1 MVALCCSRAG
11 PATTVAQRMT
21 NQDDMGPMFD
31 ALNDLTIQ
39 QRAAIKERYHFMM
52 RDYRRRCAIYAW
64 LFYVLRIT
72 MTVGSLTVPALIS
85 IKTYTSTSS
94 DIDSALYWFTWALSL
109 AVTTANGLIT
119 LFKLDKRYFA
129 IHATAERL
137 RSETWQYL
145 SLSGRYSG
153 IYGGLRPTHKNQYVY
168 YFSKIEKIRMKHV
181 SDEFVRA
188 PSGGVDEN
196 KGSAGGPSS
205 PNQSESPSQ
214 GRVPTP
220 PDQATLP
227 RKPTA
232 VAGGMVAGRRDS
244 ESTVGTDDTAIAVA
258 ANEESASVASSLQMH
273 RRDGGALRPAGPAG
287 PTVLPPTHEQ
297 LPAGAEK
304 R

>member
-1 MVALCCSRAG
+1 MGS
-11 PATTVAQRMT
+11 
-21 NQDDMGPMFD
+21 QDDMAPMFD
-31 ALNDLTIQ
+31 ALADLTVQ
-39 QRAAIKERYHFMM
+39 QRMTLKERYRFMM
-52 RDYRRRCAIYAW
+52 RDYRRRCVIYAW

-85 IKTYTSTSS
+85 IKTYTSTTT

-153 IYGGLRPTHKNQYVY
+153 ILGGLRPTHKNQYVY

-181 SDEFVRA
+181 SDEFIRS

-196 KGSAGGPSS
+196 KSSAGGPTS
-205 PNQSESPSQ
+205 PNQTTSPSN
-214 GRVPTP
+214 GSVPSP
-220 PDQATLP
+220 ADQSALP

-232 VAGGMVAGRRDS
+232 LPGGLVRRDS
-244 ESTVGTDDTAIAVA
+244 DSTVGTDDTAIAISPSAPAGPADEEGA
-258 ANEESASVASSLQMH
+258 AADAAALQMH
-273 RRDGGALRPAGPAG
+273 RRNDGRTLSGSGTPGEPLLRPTPELRVS
-287 PTVLPPTHEQ
+287 T
-297 LPAGAEK
+297 EK

>member
-1 MVALCCSRAG
+1 MK
-11 PATTVAQRMT
+11 
-21 NQDDMGPMFD
+21 NQDDMAPLFD
-31 ALNDLTIQ
+31 TLTDLTAH
-39 QRAAIKERYHFMM
+39 QRATLKERYRFMM
-52 RDYRRRCAIYAW
+52 GDYRRRCTIYAW

-85 IKTYTSTSS
+85 IKTYTSTTS
-94 DIDSALYWFTWALSL
+94 DVDSALYWFTWALSL

-153 IYGGLRPTHKNQYVY
+153 FYGGIRPTHKNQYIY

-181 SDEFVRA
+181 SDEFIRA

-196 KGSAGGPSS
+196 KGSGGGPA
-205 PNQSESPSQ
+205 SPSQ
-214 GRVPTP
+214 ATPSNGSVPSP
-220 PDQATLP
+220 ADQAALP
-227 RKPTA
+227 RKPT
-232 VAGGMVAGRRDS
+232 VANGLRRDS
-244 ESTVGTDDTAIAVA
+244 ESTVGTDDTAIAIQPAAPENDESVA
-258 ANEESASVASSLQMH
+258 AALQMH
-273 RRDGGALRPAGPAG
+273 RRSDGGALQGSGTGGAAVLSPAPELRA
-287 PTVLPPTHEQ
+287 
-297 LPAGAEK
+297 AAEK

>member
-1 MVALCCSRAG
+1 MR
-11 PATTVAQRMT
+11 
-21 NQDDMGPMFD
+21 NQDDMSPLFD
-31 ALNDLTIQ
+31 TLTDLTAH
-39 QRAAIKERYHFMM
+39 QRATLKERYRFMM
-52 RDYRRRCAIYAW
+52 RDYRRRCIIYAW

-85 IKTYTSTSS
+85 IKTYTSTTA

-145 SLSGRYSG
+145 SLSGHYSG
-153 IYGGLRPTHKNQYVY
+153 FYGGLRPTHKNQYIY
-168 YFSKIEKIRMKHV
+168 YFSKIEKIRMKHI
-181 SDEFVRA
+181 SDEFIRA

-196 KGSAGGPSS
+196 KGSGGGPA
-205 PNQSESPSQ
+205 SPSQ
-214 GRVPTP
+214 STPSNGSVPSP
-220 PDQATLP
+220 PDQSALP

-232 VAGGMVAGRRDS
+232 VAGGLARRDS
-244 ESTVGTDDTAIAVA
+244 ESTVGTDDTAIAISPASA
-258 ANEESASVASSLQMH
+258 ANEEGAAAALQMH
-273 RRDGGALRPAGPAG
+273 RRDDGGAVQGTGTARAL
-287 PTVLPPTHEQ
+287 VLPPAPELRPST
-297 LPAGAEK
+297 EK

>member
-1 MVALCCSRAG
+1 M
-11 PATTVAQRMT
+11 TTQDDMNLMFDVLTDLTLQQRMT
-21 NQDDMGPMFD
+21 
-31 ALNDLTIQ
+31 L
-39 QRAAIKERYHFMM
+39 KERYRFMI
-52 RDYRRRCAIYAW
+52 RDYRRRCIIYAW

-85 IKTYTSTSS
+85 IKTYTSSTT
-94 DIDSALYWFTWALSL
+94 DTESALYWFTWALSL

-153 IYGGLRPTHKNQYVY
+153 ILGGLRPTHKNQYVY

-181 SDEFVRA
+181 SDEFVRS

-196 KGSAGGPSS
+196 KSSAGGPVS
-205 PNQSESPSQ
+205 PNQTTSPSN
-214 GRVPTP
+214 GSVPSP
-220 PDQATLP
+220 PDQAALP
-227 RKPTA
+227 RKPT
-232 VAGGMVAGRRDS
+232 VAAGLRRDS
-244 ESTVGTDDTAIAVA
+244 DSTVGTDDTAIAISPQQPA
-258 ANEESASVASSLQMH
+258 IAEANEEGAAALQMH
-273 RRDGGALRPAGPAG
+273 RRKDGIAVQGAVPPR
-287 PTVLPPTHEQ
+287 TIVLPPAPEL
-297 LPAGAEK
+297 LPVAEK

>member
-1 MVALCCSRAG
+1 MGILCCSRG
-11 PATTVAQRMT
+11 PPAAPRMQ
-21 NQDDMGPMFD
+21 NQDDMSIMFD
-31 ALNDLTIQ
+31 SLTELTVQ
-39 QRAAIKERYHFMM
+39 QRAALKERYRFMM
-52 RDYRRRCAIYAW
+52 RDYRRRCVIYAW

-85 IKTYTSTSS
+85 IKTYTSTTA

-153 IYGGLRPTHKNQYVY
+153 ILGGLRPTHKNQYVY

-181 SDEFVRA
+181 SDEFIRS

-196 KGSAGGPSS
+196 KGAAGGPAT
-205 PNQSESPSQ
+205 PGQVASPSQ
-214 GRVPTP
+214 GAVPSP
-220 PDQATLP
+220 ADQAALP
-227 RKPTA
+227 RKPT
-232 VAGGMVAGRRDS
+232 VANGLARRDS
-244 ESTVGTDDTAIAVA
+244 DSTVGTDDTAIAVSP
-258 ANEESASVASSLQMH
+258 ANEESTAAALQMH
-273 RRDGGALRPAGPAG
+273 RRERGS
-287 PTVLPPTHEQ
+287 
-297 LPAGAEK
+297 LPAAGAAGAAILQSAPAMPVAAEK

>member
-1 MVALCCSRAG
+1 MIS
-11 PATTVAQRMT
+11 
-21 NQDDMGPMFD
+21 QDDMSLMFD
-31 ALNDLTIQ
+31 ALPDLTVQ
-39 QRAAIKERYHFMM
+39 QRMTLKERYRFMM
-52 RDYRRRCAIYAW
+52 RDYRRRCIIYAW

-85 IKTYTSTSS
+85 IKTYTSSTS
-94 DIDSALYWFTWALSL
+94 DTESALYWFTWALSL

-153 IYGGLRPTHKNQYVY
+153 ILGGLRPTHKNQYVY

-181 SDEFVRA
+181 SDEFVRS

-196 KGSAGGPSS
+196 KSSAGGPVS
-205 PNQSESPSQ
+205 PNQTTSPSN
-214 GRVPTP
+214 GAVPSP
-220 PDQATLP
+220 PDQTALP
-227 RKPTA
+227 RKPT
-232 VAGGMVAGRRDS
+232 VAAGLRRDS
-244 ESTVGTDDTAIAVA
+244 DSTVGTDDTAIAISPPA
-258 ANEESASVASSLQMH
+258 AAAAADEESAVALQMH
-273 RRDGGALRPAGPAG
+273 RRNDGRPMPDAGS
-287 PTVLPPTHEQ
+287 
-297 LPAGAEK
+297 AGASILPHAPELRTSTEK

>member
-1 MVALCCSRAG
+1 MGS
-11 PATTVAQRMT
+11 
-21 NQDDMGPMFD
+21 QDDMAPMFD
-31 ALNDLTIQ
+31 ALADLTPQ
-39 QRAAIKERYHFMM
+39 QRMTLRERYRFMM
-52 RDYRRRCAIYAW
+52 RDYRRRCIIYAW

-85 IKTYTSTSS
+85 IKTYTSSTA

-153 IYGGLRPTHKNQYVY
+153 ILGGLRPTHKNQYVY

-181 SDEFVRA
+181 SDEFVRS

-196 KGSAGGPSS
+196 KSSAGGPVS
-205 PNQSESPSQ
+205 PNQTTSPSN
-214 GRVPTP
+214 GSVPSP
-220 PDQATLP
+220 PDQAALP

-232 VAGGMVAGRRDS
+232 PAGGLRRDS
-244 ESTVGTDDTAIAVA
+244 DSTVGTDDTAIAISPPAAAAADEETATADAVA
-258 ANEESASVASSLQMH
+258 LSLH
-273 RRDGGALRPAGPAG
+273 RRSDGGALPGAGTPGASL
-287 PTVLPPTHEQ
+287 LPPAPE
-297 LPAGAEK
+297 LRAGATK